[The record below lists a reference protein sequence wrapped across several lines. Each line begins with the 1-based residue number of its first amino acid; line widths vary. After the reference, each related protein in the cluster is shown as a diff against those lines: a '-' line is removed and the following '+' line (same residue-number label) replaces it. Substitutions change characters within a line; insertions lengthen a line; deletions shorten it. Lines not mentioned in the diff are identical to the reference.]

1 MTPLIQLEQ
10 VSHAYGHV
18 PLLDEANV
26 QVAPGER
33 VAVVGP
39 NGAGKST
46 LLRILHGSLAPDGGR
61 VHRGATVRTGLLV
74 QDVADPSSDSVF
86 DLVAHGLGALGDLAC
101 LLYTSPSPRD

>member
-26 QVAPGER
+26 QVASGER

-46 LLRILHGSLAPDGGR
+46 LLRILHGALVPDGGR

-74 QDVADPSSDSVF
+74 QDVAPREATP
-86 DLVAHGLGALGDLAC
+86 LVAFSC
-101 LLYTSPSPRD
+101 LCPSRWRTVRMPP